1 MDIRAVKDEASHA
14 WALVEIERYFE
25 REPEPGTPE
34 AERFD
39 VLATLIEVYE
49 ARHHPIPPA
58 PPIDVIRFVME
69 QRGFRQGDL
78 ARLLGSRSRASE
90 ILSGGRRLTVEMID
104 RLSRRWSIPA
114 DLLVRQPEP
123 IPAW

>member
-34 AERFD
+34 AGRFD